1 MEHTHI
7 FRQGTSEEAPTLLLL
22 HGTGGNEED
31 LLPLAELISPAS
43 NVLGV
48 RGNVLENGM
57 PRFFRRLA
65 EGVFDVEDLVQRTH
79 DLGQFLDWAAVEYG
93 FDRTR
98 VLAIGYSNGANIA
111 ASLLFHYGDA
121 LQGAVLHHPMVP
133 LRDHKLPDLSG
144 VPVFIAAG
152 RLDPMCTPQES
163 EDLHALL
170 LGAGA
175 DVKLHWEN
183 GGHQLSR
190 SEVGMAAAWFKE
202 KFQVSQGS
210 KN

>member
-1 MEHTHI
+1 MEHQHI
-7 FRQGTSEEAPTLLLL
+7 YRKGTSAEAPTLLLL

-31 LLPLAELISPAS
+31 LLPLAEMVSPES

-65 EGVFDVEDLVQRTH
+65 EGVFDVEDLVKRTQELH
-79 DLGQFLDWAAVEYG
+79 AFLDWAAEEYD
-93 FDRTR
+93 FDRSR
-98 VLAIGYSNGANIA
+98 IVAIGYSNGANIA
-111 ASLLFHYGDA
+111 ASLLFHRGDA
-121 LQGAVLHHPMVP
+121 LQGAILHHPMVP
-133 LRDHKLPDLSG
+133 LRDKTLPDLSG

-152 RLDPMCTPQES
+152 RRDPICPPQET
-163 EDLHALL
+163 EDLHELL
-170 LGAGA
+170 SGAGA

-190 SEVGMAAAWFKE
+190 SEVGMASSWFKE
-202 KFQVSQGS
+202 KFL
-210 KN
+210 